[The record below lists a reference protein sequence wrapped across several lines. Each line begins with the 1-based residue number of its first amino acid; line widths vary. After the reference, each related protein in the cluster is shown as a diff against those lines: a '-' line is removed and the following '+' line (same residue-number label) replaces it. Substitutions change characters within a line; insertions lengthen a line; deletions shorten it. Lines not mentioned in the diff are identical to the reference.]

1 MAKKMTGKNTGQKG
15 KTEIKTAGAEIL
27 LRRTL
32 NFISI
37 TPPQNFLAYYTGP
50 EGKLQCILFPRKRR
64 ISAVLLVYSA

>member
-32 NFISI
+32 HFISI
-37 TPPQNFLAYYTGP
+37 TPLRIFLP
-50 EGKLQCILFPRKRR
+50 IIRERR
-64 ISAVLLVYSA
+64 ANCNAFFSQENGA